1 MIMFRS
7 GFGSQAGRAMLQ
19 AASDAAMVF
28 IRRVRI
34 IESYRPTVRPWSGTA
49 ILPKKDISAT
59 PAPPSTLRA
68 RAAGRPGIGCKAA
81 PPCLCPLACALRA
94 VC

>member
-34 IESYRPTVRPWSGTA
+34 IESYRPTVRPTMVWYGHLAKEGHKRHACT
-49 ILPKKDISAT
+49 
-59 PAPPSTLRA
+59 PSTLRA
-68 RAAGRPGIGCKAA
+68 VLRAA
-81 PPCLCPLACALRA
+81 LHWL
-94 VC
+94 

>member
-34 IESYRPTVRPWSGTA
+34 IESYRPTDHGLVRPSCQRRT
-49 ILPKKDISAT
+49 
-59 PAPPSTLRA
+59 
-68 RAAGRPGIGCKAA
+68 
-81 PPCLCPLACALRA
+81 
-94 VC
+94 